1 MRVARILHPTDFSP
15 ASRAALPAA
24 LFLAELFDAELLLQH
39 VLVFRAADLSQPE
52 AHFPQPEELFDKLRA
67 IAASQL
73 GELLRSGPDQP
84 LRLRELVDR
93 APDETRGILDRA
105 TDEGV
110 DLIVLGS
117 HGHSGAVH
125 LLMGSVAGEV
135 LRRSHCPV
143 LTVSSRPTSRPFVRL
158 ERILVAD
165 DFSAPARRALDH
177 GAALARRVGAE
188 LDLAHVLEAPE
199 MPVPPG
205 PVPTG
210 WGSAFYEEL
219 EPTVL
224 AGLAEDRRAR
234 AEGLPG
240 RDLALRGR
248 GALAVVEEAER
259 HPIDLVVQ
267 ATQGRTGLD
276 RLLLGSFA
284 ERLARLSPCAVLTVP
299 AAGKSLV

>member
-1 MRVARILHPTDFSP
+1 MRVARILHPTDFSS

-39 VLVFRAADLSQPE
+39 VLVFRSADLSQPE
-52 AHFPQPEELFDKLRA
+52 AHFPQPEELFEKLRA

-73 GELLRSGPDQP
+73 GELLRRGPDQP

-105 TDEGV
+105 EDEDV

-117 HGHSGAVH
+117 HGRSGAVH
-125 LLMGSVAGEV
+125 LLMGSVAAEV

-143 LTVSSRPTSRPFVRL
+143 LTVSGRDSARPFTRL

-177 GAALARRVGAE
+177 AAALARRVGAQ

-205 PVPTG
+205 PAPMG

-219 EPTVL
+219 EPTVR
-224 AGLAEDRRAR
+224 AGLAEDRDAR
-234 AEGLPG
+234 AAGLTG

-248 GALAVVEEAER
+248 GALALIEEVQRE
-259 HPIDLVVQ
+259 PIDLIVQ

-299 AAGKSLV
+299 AAGKTLV